1 MLIPKELILEA
12 KSKMGEKAAIIIAK
26 DLNIKEFD
34 EEKLRGLCPFHDEDS
49 GSFIFNPKDN
59 AYKCFGCGKVY
70 GILDHY
76 IDYNH
81 LTFLE
86 AVEKLFKEENVKFR
100 FGEKGVKTKREYNY
114 PPKLSEDDRSIV
126 EKYCSDRKISK
137 ETLDYC
143 DIQQYKGNLIWN
155 FYDENDVLL
164 TVKCRPPRKTT
175 KKENKEW
182 YLPEY
187 DNSPILFNMNK
198 IDPLQPLVITEG
210 QFDTLAVIEAGYK
223 NVVSVPGGTENLK
236 WIEECYDWL
245 DRFDKIIL
253 WSDNDKAG
261 LNLRKEAC
269 SRLGTFRTYFVDL
282 PQELECKD
290 GCKYPVKDANEVL
303 FHCGK
308 EKVLEF
314 IINAKEIPITNVIDL
329 SDVPDFDME
338 NAGGIYSG
346 IEELDNWISKFFFGT
361 VVVLTGRNGN
371 GKSVFLNQIFIAE
384 PLHQNQDVFVFSGE
398 MGRPVL
404 KSWIELVLAGR
415 ENVTLKNNN
424 IHIIKSEARTQMKD
438 WFKNRVFVYDDDKD
452 FSANSILNKLETVVR
467 KFGVKVAVLD
477 NLLTIDLQ
485 CKQEDLWQEQQKFM
499 VRLINF
505 ASKYNILIVLVAHPK
520 KTAEFRRLTS
530 DDVGGSGS
538 LTNLCHYVL
547 AVHRYTA
554 KEKAGTK
561 DGRGNYKKGF
571 NPKKHDVVID
581 LFKNRLTGHAN
592 KEIELYF
599 DYMSYRFFD
608 VPKMLWK
615 RYGWNKDAS
624 PIRTDNPNIDDS
636 NPDFI
641 KD

>member
-1 MLIPKELILEA
+1 VLIPKELIIEA
-12 KSKMGEKAAIIIAK
+12 KNKMGEKAANIIAK
-26 DLNIKEFD
+26 DLDIKEFD
-34 EEKLRGLCPFHDEDS
+34 AEKLRGLCPFHSEES
-49 GSFIFNPKDN
+49 GSFIWNPKEN
-59 AYKCFGCGKVY
+59 SYKCFGCGKVY

-86 AVEKLFKEENVKFR
+86 SVEKLFKEENVKFR
-100 FGEKGVKTKREYNY
+100 FGEKGVKTKREYKY
-114 PPKLSEDDRSIV
+114 PPKLLEDDRTII
-126 EKYCSDRKISK
+126 EKYCLERKISK

-143 DIQQYKGNLIWN
+143 DVQQYKGNLIWN
-155 FYDENDVLL
+155 FYDENDVLM
-164 TVKCRPPRKTT
+164 TVKCRPPRKVG

-182 YLPEY
+182 YLPDY

-198 IDPLQPLVITEG
+198 IDPTQPLVITEG
-210 QFDTLAVIEAGYK
+210 QFDTLAVIESGYK

-245 DRFDKIIL
+245 ERFDKIIL
-253 WSDNDKAG
+253 WSDNDKPG

-269 SRLGTFRTYFVDL
+269 SRLGTYRTYFVDL
-282 PQELECKD
+282 PQELECQD
-290 GCKYPVKDANEVL
+290 GQKYPVKDANEVL
-303 FHCGK
+303 FHCGP

-314 IINAKEIPITNVIDL
+314 IINAKEIPITNVVDL
-329 SDVPDFDME
+329 SDIPDFDME
-338 NAGGIYSG
+338 TAQGIYSG
-346 IEELDNWISKFFFGT
+346 IEELDKWIYKFFFGT

-371 GKSVFLNQIFIAE
+371 GKSVFLNQEFIAE
-384 PLHQNQDVFVFSGE
+384 PLNQGQDVFVFSGE

-424 IHIIKSEARTQMKD
+424 IHVIKSEARNQMKD
-438 WFKNRVFVYDDDKD
+438 WFKGRVFVYDDDKD
-452 FSANSILNKLETVVR
+452 FSANSILNKLEMVVR
-467 KFGVKVAVLD
+467 KSGVKVAVLD

-561 DGRGNYKKGF
+561 DGKGNYKKGCE
-571 NPKKHDVVID
+571 PKKHDVVID

-608 VPKMLWK
+608 IPKTLWK
-615 RYGWNKDAS
+615 RYGWNKDTS
-624 PIRTDNPNIDDS
+624 PIRTDNPNLDAVV
-636 NPDFI
+636 PDFI